1 MRLVLGTIH
10 IDEMC
15 LSAEQQEVL
24 RSCCF
29 VHGASFT
36 FTEEGK
42 WNDWYKEV
50 IYDLERLP
58 LEWLPHLR
66 IIRGIELPQDP
77 VGAPKMPEF
86 RPATVVNNRVNVAV
100 PGLGLLA
107 IAEAMVEYDLC
118 TDRLNV
124 LLQEGWRILAIC
136 PQPDQR
142 RPDYILG
149 KPKQKDD
156 DDEQVRW

>member
-1 MRLVLGTIH
+1 MRLVLGTLH
-10 IDEMC
+10 IDSFK
-15 LSAEQQEVL
+15 LSAEQQEQL
-24 RSCCF
+24 RQSCF
-29 VHGASFT
+29 VHSANFT
-36 FTEEGK
+36 FDEEGR
-42 WNDWYKEV
+42 WNEWYKDAV
-50 IYDLERLP
+50 FDLDRLP
-58 LEWLPHLR
+58 VEWLPHLN
-66 IIRGIELPQDP
+66 IIRSIALPPDSLEP
-77 VGAPKMPEF
+77 PKMPEF

-107 IAEAMVEYDLC
+107 IAEAHVEYDLC

-149 KPKQKDD
+149 KPRRKDD
-156 DDEQVRW
+156 DE